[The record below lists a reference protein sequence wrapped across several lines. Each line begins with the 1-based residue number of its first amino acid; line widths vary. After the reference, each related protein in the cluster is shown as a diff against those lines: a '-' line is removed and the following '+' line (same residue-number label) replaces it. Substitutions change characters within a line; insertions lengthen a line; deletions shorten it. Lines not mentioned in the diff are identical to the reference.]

1 MARILAVDWGER
13 RVGLAIS
20 DPSATLARA
29 LPTLSTRSEKETVTA
44 VGAVVRNEEVDE
56 LVVGLPLNM
65 DGSHGE
71 AAHHATALAD
81 LLKVE
86 TGLPTTLWD
95 ERLTSVQARRHAEE
109 IGERIGRRKDRV
121 DQLAAEILLQSF
133 LDARRIRGE
142 NR

>member
-29 LPTLSTRSEKETVTA
+29 LPTLYTRSQNETVTA
-44 VGAVVRNEEVDE
+44 IAAVIKEEEVGE
-56 LVVGLPLNM
+56 LVIGLPLNM
-65 DGSHGE
+65 DGTRGE
-71 AAHHATALAD
+71 AAQQAATLAD

-86 TGLPTTLWD
+86 AGLPTTLWD

-121 DQLAAEILLQSF
+121 DQLAAEILLQSY
-133 LDARRIRGE
+133 LDAKRIRGE
-142 NR
+142 DR